1 MGNALAKMGNFE
13 SAVRMLPGRRFLFRR
28 GGRPR
33 RGFGDDFRRFFARGL
48 EALLPTLITLW
59 LVVWAWNFLW
69 FYVGRHMIWLLQ
81 QAWGILSDHGM
92 LPARSAAYIGQYWQ
106 SDLTRT
112 RIVGVVLAVL
122 MVYIVGV
129 FVGNFI
135 GRTAWRLVERTL
147 GRVPLIRAIYPPIKQ
162 VTDFI
167 LSDRGSQFE
176 GSRVVAVRP
185 HEDGIWSI
193 ALITGPG
200 VAALSEATREEMVTV
215 FVPSTPTAF
224 SGYMMVVPRR
234 NVVDLPL
241 SVEEA
246 MRLLV
251 SGGVIAPPLASRQP
265 QAVASGQ

>member
-1 MGNALAKMGNFE
+1 MA
-13 SAVRMLPGRRFLFRR
+13 RRWGLWFWR
-28 GGRPR
+28 GSRPR
-33 RGFGDDFRRFFARGL
+33 RGFGEDFRRFFARGL

-69 FYVGRHMIWLLQ
+69 YYVGRHLIWVLQ
-81 QAWGILSDHGM
+81 QTWAGLAQQGF
-92 LPARSAAYIGQYWQ
+92 LPARSAAYIEQYWQ
-106 SDLTRT
+106 ADLTRT
-112 RIVGVVLAVL
+112 RIVGVLLAVL

-135 GRTAWRLVERTL
+135 GRTAWRLVERAL

-167 LSDRGSQFE
+167 LSDRSRSFE

-185 HEDGIWSI
+185 HADGIWSI
-193 ALITGPG
+193 GLVTGPG
-200 VAALSEATREEMVTV
+200 VSALNEATGQEMVTV

-234 NVVDLPL
+234 NVVELPL

-251 SGGVIAPPLASRQP
+251 SGGVIAPERAAG
-265 QAVASGQ
+265 AVAERSQAGGGGPGPSLQAGRS